1 MLGLEPSQRPVLWM
15 ILTAKL
21 LVEVALLSLLGQLLL
36 GWLIGTR
43 RQDNLIYR
51 ILQTV
56 AMPAQRVAD
65 ALSPPWVLV
74 QHRPWVALA
83 LLTMAWLSL
92 AMAKIVHCLDA
103 GVARCFS

>member
-1 MLGLEPSQRPVLWM
+1 MLGLKPDPRSVLWM

-36 GWLIGTR
+36 GWLIGAR

-65 ALSPPWVLV
+65 ALSPHWVLA
-74 QHRPWVALA
+74 QHRPLVALVV
-83 LLTMAWLSL
+83 LTFAWLSL
-92 AMAKIVHCLDA
+92 ALAKIVHCLDA
-103 GVARCFS
+103 GVARCLS

>member
-1 MLGLEPSQRPVLWM
+1 MLGLEPSRRPVLWM

-36 GWLIGTR
+36 GWLIGAR

-56 AMPAQRVAD
+56 ATPAHWLAHV
-65 ALSPPWVLV
+65 LSPTRVLA
-74 QHRPWVALA
+74 QHRPLVALA
-83 LLTMAWLSL
+83 LLTMAWVAL
-92 AMAKIVHCLDA
+92 ALAKIVHCLDA
-103 GVARCFS
+103 GVSRCLS

>member
-1 MLGLEPSQRPVLWM
+1 MLGLEPGQRPVLWM

-36 GWLIGTR
+36 GWLIGVR

-65 ALSPPWVLV
+65 ALSPRWVLAH
-74 QHRPWVALA
+74 HRPWVALA

-92 AMAKIVHCLDA
+92 ALAKIVHCLDA
-103 GVARCFS
+103 GVARCLS